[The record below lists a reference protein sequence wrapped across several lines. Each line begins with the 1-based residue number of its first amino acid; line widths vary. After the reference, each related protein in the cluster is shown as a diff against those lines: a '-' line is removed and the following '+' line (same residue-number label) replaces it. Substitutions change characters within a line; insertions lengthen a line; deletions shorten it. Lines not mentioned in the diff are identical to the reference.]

1 MAEESALPG
10 AGWWRLARELDPFR
24 ATWRLFTNVRWAIGI
39 ITFLA
44 LASLMGV
51 VVPQV
56 PVNVR
61 GDTAAEA
68 QWLAFQEERFGFL
81 TDAINRL
88 GLFDVF
94 HARWFIYAL

>member
-39 ITFLA
+39 IAFLA

-51 VVPQV
+51 VVPQA
-56 PVNVR
+56 PAAVR
-61 GDTAAEA
+61 GDASRYVV
-68 QWLAFQEERFGFL
+68 LPSS
-81 TDAINRL
+81 
-88 GLFDVF
+88 
-94 HARWFIYAL
+94 ARS